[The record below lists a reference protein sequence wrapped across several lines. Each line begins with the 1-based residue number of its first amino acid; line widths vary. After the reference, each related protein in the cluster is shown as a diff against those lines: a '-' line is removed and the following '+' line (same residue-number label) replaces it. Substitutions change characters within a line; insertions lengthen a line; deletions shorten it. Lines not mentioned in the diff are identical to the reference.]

1 MNNITNKKMD
11 QSTENTIATKKT
23 WVSPN
28 FEVWEA
34 AKELE
39 NGPSNKYWDGV
50 SGYSYSLG

>member
-1 MNNITNKKMD
+1 MNNTTNKKMD

-39 NGPSNKYWDGV
+39 NNSGPYQDGSFHTYV
-50 SGYSYSLG
+50 PNN